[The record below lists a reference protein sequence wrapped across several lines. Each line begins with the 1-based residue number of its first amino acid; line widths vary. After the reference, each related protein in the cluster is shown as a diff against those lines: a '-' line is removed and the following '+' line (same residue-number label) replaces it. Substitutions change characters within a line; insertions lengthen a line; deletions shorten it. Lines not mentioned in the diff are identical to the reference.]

1 MATHVLDLQVGLF
14 HHRQARVSFAGLR
27 PAGGRLVALGAA
39 KKICECP
46 LAWTPVLRHNLA
58 IRRGRSRLVQVD
70 CSGGARAA
78 SRGPVYVG
86 ASHAG
91 RVLAETRRRSH
102 RMGGS

>member
-14 HHRQARVSFAGLR
+14 HHLPARVSFAGLR
-27 PAGGRLVALGAA
+27 PATGRLVALDAV
-39 KKICECP
+39 KKFCECP
-46 LAWTPVLRHNLA
+46 LAWMPVVRNNLA

-70 CSGGARAA
+70 CSEGVRAA